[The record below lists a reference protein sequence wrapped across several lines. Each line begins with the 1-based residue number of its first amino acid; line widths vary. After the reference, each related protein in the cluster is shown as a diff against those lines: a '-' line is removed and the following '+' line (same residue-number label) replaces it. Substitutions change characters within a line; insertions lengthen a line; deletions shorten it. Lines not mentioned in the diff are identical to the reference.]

1 MALNIITDPQ
11 FDKNLAW
18 LARKEEKTKS
28 DVIRDLVFEKVK
40 EKKPHS
46 FQRGALRHLFK
57 GKRPTT
63 EEIVKELKEM
73 DEDHDLDGF

>member
-28 DVIRDLVFEKVK
+28 DVIRDLVFREVK
-40 EKKPHS
+40 EKKKHS
-46 FQRGALRHLFK
+46 FQFGALRPFFK
-57 GKRPTT
+57 GKIPTT

-73 DEDHDLDGF
+73 DEDHDMDGL